1 MADSKLRVQLIG
13 DASRLTGTL
22 NKASARLKSF
32 GKNVSSI
39 GASMQRFA
47 LPIAL
52 AGGAAIK
59 MGADFDK
66 SLTKIKSLVGIA
78 GNEVDKM
85 GKKARQ
91 MAIETGASSTDAAD
105 ALFFITS
112 AGLEGSDA
120 MDVLNASLKASAVG
134 LGDVTQ
140 VADAATSAMNAY
152 GSDTLSASDATD
164 VLVAAVREGKLSSEE
179 LSGSI
184 GSVIPIASNMGVTFN
199 EVGATMAAMSR
210 TGTNAAT
217 ASMQL
222 KNILMSIN
230 KPSSEAAKELTK
242 LGLSSAS
249 LKEQIKQEGLLSVLE
264 TLKSKFEKN
273 ADAQS
278 KVFGNSR
285 ALMGVMDLLGKGID
299 STREIF
305 GELNNVQGATQKAFD
320 ETSKSA
326 SFKLTKALNTAKES
340 FAEMGSVLLT
350 TLLPLI
356 QDITGFITRLFQAFN
371 KLDPGMQK
379 FIAASGVLAVALPT
393 IIGLFGTLLTAIGA
407 LLSPIGLVVLAIA
420 GIGTAIYKNWETVG
434 PVLVKLYNRFVDLY
448 NSSLELRLGIHGLG
462 AVFKSVFIGAKT
474 LVLEFSNIFVTM
486 WELIKEFSEKG
497 MDGDFLLVLK
507 KGFNKGEQIAKDGA
521 DEISGAFT
529 DGFVNGVTS
538 QLEHKTFEGVTNA
551 LKNVATKAKGMVTGL
566 LSGNNFGGAAGG
578 DGDKKRDE
586 VDMVSGS
593 VFRTISKTG
602 EEGTLLDTAGIVS
615 VGKDPITLLTEG
627 MKENK
632 PAFDTALNGIGA
644 SLTANL
650 LIQQEKMQKF
660 KEIGLQMGESIKGTF
675 SQMGSSI
682 AQSLGAGESALGT
695 FAGVLIET
703 AMTALGASL
712 ATTMGFG
719 AESAGATAKSMGPL
733 AAFVL
738 PALLAGAAVA
748 VKGAFSKVE
757 KPKKFAAGGIV
768 STPTMGLMG
777 EYPGARSNPE
787 VIAPLDKLKGMIGD
801 RNNQQVQVGG
811 SFTLKGQDL
820 IVALQRANK
829 QRNRVI

>member
-47 LPIAL
+47 LPLAL

-78 GNEVDKM
+78 GDEVDKM

-305 GELNNVQGATQKAFD
+305 GELNNVQGATQKAFN

-407 LLSPIGLVVLAIA
+407 LLSPIGIVVLAIA

-448 NSSLELRLGIHGLG
+448 NSSLQLRLGIHGLG

-497 MDGDFLLVLK
+497 MDGDFLLVLA

-529 DGFVNGVTS
+529 DAFVNGVTS
-538 QLEHKTFEGVTNA
+538 KLEHKTFEGVTNA
-551 LKNVATKAKGMVTGL
+551 LKNVATKAKGMVTGI

-578 DGDKKRDE
+578 GGGDDKKE
-586 VDMVSGS
+586 
-593 VFRTISKTG
+593 SKG
-602 EEGTLLDTAGIVS
+602 LQSAGIVS

-748 VKGAFSKVE
+748 VKGAFSKVD

-801 RNNQQVQVGG
+801 RNNQKVQVGG

-820 IVALQRANK
+820 VVALQRANK

>member
-32 GKNVSSI
+32 GKNVSAV
-39 GASMQRFA
+39 GAKMQRFA
-47 LPIAL
+47 LPMAL

-66 SLTKIKSLVGIA
+66 SLTKIKSLVGVA
-78 GNEVDKM
+78 GDEVDKM

-91 MAIETGASSTDAAD
+91 MAIETGQSSTDAAN

-112 AGLEGSDA
+112 AGLKGSDA

-152 GSDTLSASDATD
+152 GSDTLSATDATD

-179 LSGSI
+179 LSSSI
-184 GSVIPIASNMGVTFN
+184 GQVIPIASNMGVTFN

-230 KPSSEAAKELTK
+230 KPSKEAADELEK
-242 LGLSSAS
+242 MGLSSNM
-249 LKEQIKQEGLLSVLE
+249 LKQKIQDDGLLSVLE
-264 TLKSKFEKN
+264 LLKSEFGKN
-273 ADAQS
+273 ADAQA
-278 KVFGNSR
+278 KVFGSSR
-285 ALMGVMDLLGKGID
+285 ALMGVMDLLGKGIG

-305 GELNNVQGATQKAFD
+305 GKLNNVQGDTQKAFD
-320 ETSKSA
+320 KTSDSA

-356 QDITGFITRLFQAFN
+356 QDITGLITRLFKAFN
-371 KLDPGMQK
+371 NLDPGMQK
-379 FIAASGVLAVALPT
+379 FISAAGVLALALPT

-420 GIGTAIYKNWETVG
+420 GIGTAIYQNWETVG
-434 PVLVKLYNRFVDLY
+434 PVLVKLYNKFVDLY
-448 NSSLELRLGIHGLG
+448 NGSELVR
-462 AVFKSVFIGAKT
+462 SVIAA
-474 LVLEFSNIFVTM
+474 LEFAFTAAFIRMKADVEQLVNGLKTVWAAIEAFANDESVM
-486 WELIKEFSEKG
+486 DALKEGFENGKEIS
-497 MDGDFLLVLK
+497 K
-507 KGFNKGEQIAKDGA
+507 KAGEDIADAFNKGVATVI
-521 DEISGAFT
+521 
-529 DGFVNGVTS
+529 NGE
-538 QLEHKTFEGVTNA
+538 LEHKTFDGVTNA
-551 LKNVATKAKGMVTGL
+551 MKKVASKTKNFVTGL

-578 DGDKKRDE
+578 DGDDGNKIKSVNAITTKGSTFDPVTQMAQGAKEGNVLLQTELTKSNAILQADLDKR
-586 VDMVSGS
+586 
-593 VFRTISKTG
+593 K
-602 EEGTLLDTAGIVS
+602 
-615 VGKDPITLLTEG
+615 
-627 MKENK
+627 
-632 PAFDTALNGIGA
+632 
-644 SLTANL
+644 
-650 LIQQEKMQKF
+650 EKMERF
-660 KEIGLQMGESIKGTF
+660 KQIGQQMGQEVEGAFAS
-675 SQMGSSI
+675 MGSSI
-682 AQSLGAGESALGT
+682 AESLGAGESALGT
-695 FAGVLIET
+695 FAGVLIQT
-703 AMTALGASL
+703 AMTSIGASL
-712 ATTMGFG
+712 AGTMGSG
-719 AESAGATAKSMGPL
+719 MEAAGQTAKGFGPL

-801 RNNQQVQVGG
+801 RNNQKVQVGG

-820 IVALQRANK
+820 VVALQRANK

>member
-1 MADSKLRVQLIG
+1 MAKLRLDLQ
-13 DASRLTGTL
+13 LTGF
-22 NKASARLKSF
+22 KQASGKLKQF
-32 GKNVSSI
+32 GSKMKSV
-39 GASMQRFA
+39 GASMQKFS
-47 LPIAL
+47 LPLAI

-112 AGLEGSDA
+112 AGLEGKVA

-305 GELNNVQGATQKAFD
+305 GELNNVQGATQKAFN

-448 NSSLELRLGIHGLG
+448 NSSLGLRLAIHGLG

-521 DEISGAFT
+521 DEISTAFT

-551 LKNVATKAKGMVTGL
+551 LKNVATKAKGMVTGI

-578 DGDKKRDE
+578 GGDDKKE
-586 VDMVSGS
+586 
-593 VFRTISKTG
+593 SKG
-602 EEGTLLDTAGIVS
+602 LQSAGIVS

>member
-47 LPIAL
+47 LPVAL

-78 GNEVDKM
+78 GDEVDKM

-305 GELNNVQGATQKAFD
+305 GELNNVQGATQKAFN

-356 QDITGFITRLFQAFN
+356 QDITGFITRLFKAFN
-371 KLDPGMQK
+371 NLDPGMQK
-379 FIAASGVLAVALPT
+379 FISAAGVLAIALPT
-393 IIGLFGTLLTAIGA
+393 IIGLFGTLLSAIGA

-420 GIGTAIYKNWETVG
+420 GIGTAIYQNWETVG
-434 PVLVKLYNRFVDLY
+434 PVLVKLYNKFVDLY
-448 NSSLELRLGIHGLG
+448 NGSELVRGVI
-462 AVFKSVFIGAKT
+462 AA
-474 LVLEFSNIFVTM
+474 LEFAFTAAFIRM
-486 WELIKEFSEKG
+486 KEGVSQLVNGLETVWAAVQAFANDESVMDALKQGFENGKEISEKAG
-497 MDGDFLLVLK
+497 EDIADA
-507 KGFNKGEQIAKDGA
+507 FNKGMETVI
-521 DEISGAFT
+521 
-529 DGFVNGVTS
+529 NGE
-538 QLEHKTFEGVTNA
+538 LEHKTFDGVTNA
-551 LKNVATKAKGMVTGL
+551 MKNVATKTKKFVTGL

-768 STPTMGLMG
+768 STPTMGLFG

-787 VIAPLDKLKGMIGD
+787 VVAPLDKLKGMIGD

-820 IVALQRANK
+820 VVALQRANK